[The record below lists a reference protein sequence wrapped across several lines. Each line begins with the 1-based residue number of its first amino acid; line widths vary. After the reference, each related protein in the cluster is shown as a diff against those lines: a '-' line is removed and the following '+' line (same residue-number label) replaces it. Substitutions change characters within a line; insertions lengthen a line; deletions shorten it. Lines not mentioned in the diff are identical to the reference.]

1 MATPLVAPFSEA
13 ATKSDAVLFAAEPKV
28 LCANTSV
35 PITRPKFVLASAA
48 VVAPVPPLA
57 TATVPFKVFASA
69 ATVISALPSNGTPL
83 IFFGAASFVAVLAF
97 PVIDVRSAILAFKSS
112 AVCVAI
118 EIGLLA
124 SEVLSTLP
132 SPIIALSIPDTVP
145 VKVGLLM
152 GALSFNPVR

>member
-57 TATVPFKVFASA
+57 TATVPLILLDVILLSA
-69 ATVISALPSNGTPL
+69 TPAL
-83 IFFGAASFVAVLAF
+83 
-97 PVIDVRSAILAFKSS
+97 
-112 AVCVAI
+112 
-118 EIGLLA
+118 
-124 SEVLSTLP
+124 
-132 SPIIALSIPDTVP
+132 ALC
-145 VKVGLLM
+145 
-152 GALSFNPVR
+152 